1 MNECK
6 STLLIFKS
14 INPHNQTKTTKLFET
29 SFKFKFKKKKK
40 KMRNS
45 LQNKRNQYGIKI
57 IYLFS

>member
-29 SFKFKFKKKKK
+29 SFKFKFKFKKKK
-40 KMRNS
+40 K
-45 LQNKRNQYGIKI
+45 KRGIH
-57 IYLFS
+57 